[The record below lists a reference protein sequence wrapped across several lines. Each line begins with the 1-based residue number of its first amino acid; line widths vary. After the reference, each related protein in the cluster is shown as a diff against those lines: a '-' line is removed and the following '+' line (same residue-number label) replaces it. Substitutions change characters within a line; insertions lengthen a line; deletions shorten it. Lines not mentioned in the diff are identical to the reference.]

1 MDTLPDVGPDLRRRE
16 IAVRRAEGVLLR
28 SHAVGVAVL
37 AAWAAVMASN
47 AGAEPQRAIGLAV
60 LGFALAGVMPAFV
73 YGAAWWAVRAG
84 ERSRRTSGGGA
95 GLGVAAVVGLVLVP
109 LQPAL
114 ALPLGAFGMSGLLGL
129 GIVALG
135 LHRRSRLLWGAGAGV
150 VALHLLVWLVLLV
163 VGWSAFEVWVP
174 VVLSAATSVGLG
186 ACASWAST
194 QARRSERAA
203 RFAA

>member
-1 MDTLPDVGPDLRRRE
+1 MDTLPDAGPDLRRRE

-28 SHAVGVAVL
+28 SHAAGLAVL
-37 AAWAAVMASN
+37 AVWAAVVASN
-47 AGAEPQRAIGLAV
+47 AGAEPQRALGLAV
-60 LGFALAGVMPAFV
+60 LGFALAGVTPAFV

-95 GLGVAAVVGLVLVP
+95 GLGVAAVVGLALVP

-114 ALPLGAFGMSGLLGL
+114 ALPLGAFGMWGLLGL
-129 GIVALG
+129 GLVALG

-150 VALHLLVWLVLLV
+150 VALALLVRLVLLV
-163 VGWSAFEVWVP
+163 VGSSGFEAWVP
-174 VVLSAATSVGLG
+174 VVLSAVASVGFG

-194 QARRSERAA
+194 QARRSQHAA
-203 RFAA
+203 RFAD